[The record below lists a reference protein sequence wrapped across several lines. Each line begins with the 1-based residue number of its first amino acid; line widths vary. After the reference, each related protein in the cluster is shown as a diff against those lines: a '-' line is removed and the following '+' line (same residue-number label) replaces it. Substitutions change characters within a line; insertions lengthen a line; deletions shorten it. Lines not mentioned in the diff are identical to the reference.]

1 MCLLLILPHKQLL
14 PNMKLVHVK
23 DSEFNTD
30 SGDVT
35 VHKVILFSSILEFSI
50 ISIFLAYIHM
60 LSIGRAL
67 LSFTQRALGELRP
80 LWFVFIH
87 ILYMILRI
95 KSYLFMYSC
104 RKRLQRK
111 LMCHSSDQKE
121 CIENYGGFCGQI
133 ISKHEHVIRLKRSCL
148 VTSYYFIN
156 CRQKVETLIS
166 LLPYTY
172 FQRKNKW
179 KWLNFLSNFEISWG
193 GSQNNCT
200 NTVSL
205 SIW

>member
-1 MCLLLILPHKQLL
+1 
-14 PNMKLVHVK
+14 MKLVRIHVK
-23 DSEFNTD
+23 DSEFNMD

-35 VHKVILFSSILEFSI
+35 VHKVILFSSILEKFFNFI
-50 ISIFLAYIHM
+50 GIQYDFYIFGIYTHVVYWESFALIYPK
-60 LSIGRAL
+60 GPWRAL
-67 LSFTQRALGELRP
+67 PSMIC
-80 LWFVFIH
+80 VFIH

-95 KSYLFMYSC
+95 KSYLFMHSC

-121 CIENYGGFCGQI
+121 CTENYGGFCGQI

-156 CRQKVETLIS
+156 CRQKVKTLIS

-172 FQRKNKW
+172 FQRKNK
-179 KWLNFLSNFEISWG
+179 
-193 GSQNNCT
+193 
-200 NTVSL
+200 
-205 SIW
+205 

>member
-1 MCLLLILPHKQLL
+1 
-14 PNMKLVHVK
+14 
-23 DSEFNTD
+23 
-30 SGDVT
+30 
-35 VHKVILFSSILEFSI
+35 
-50 ISIFLAYIHM
+50 M

-80 LWFVFIH
+80 LWFVFIR
-87 ILYMILRI
+87 ILYMTLGI
-95 KSYLFMYSC
+95 KWYLFMYSC

-121 CIENYGGFCGQI
+121 CTENYGGFCGQI

-156 CRQKVETLIS
+156 CRQKVKTLIS

-205 SIW
+205 SIC

>member
-80 LWFVFIH
+80 L
-87 ILYMILRI
+87 
-95 KSYLFMYSC
+95 
-104 RKRLQRK
+104 
-111 LMCHSSDQKE
+111 
-121 CIENYGGFCGQI
+121 
-133 ISKHEHVIRLKRSCL
+133 
-148 VTSYYFIN
+148 
-156 CRQKVETLIS
+156 
-166 LLPYTY
+166 
-172 FQRKNKW
+172 
-179 KWLNFLSNFEISWG
+179 
-193 GSQNNCT
+193 
-200 NTVSL
+200 
-205 SIW
+205 

>member
-1 MCLLLILPHKQLL
+1 M
-14 PNMKLVHVK
+14 
-23 DSEFNTD
+23 
-30 SGDVT
+30 
-35 VHKVILFSSILEFSI
+35 

-121 CIENYGGFCGQI
+121 CTENYGGFCGQI

-156 CRQKVETLIS
+156 CRQKVKTLIS
-166 LLPYTY
+166 LLPFTY